1 MLNQEKTGRF
11 IAEMRR
17 QQNLTQRQLAEQLGV
32 SDKTVSKW
40 ETGRSMPDNAILL
53 DICLILN
60 ISVNE
65 LLSGEKFTA
74 ENYLDKSEE
83 TMIELVKETEYH
95 KRKGNWTIGGTIFSF
110 LVLVMA
116 CSFVILSIS
125 GVESLIWFID
135 MPSIIIP
142 VGISFFVLIA
152 SESLWDFGQVFVI
165 VYGKRNS
172 NEKQVKDA
180 WCAMKTVLCT
190 IPIAGI
196 FTFLVSMVAITGHL
210 PNPESLGPC
219 LAVAILSLFYCSIIE
234 ILLIPT
240 AVRLYRKHIHN
251 LQKN

>member
-11 IAEMRR
+11 MAEMRR
-17 QQNLTQRQLAEQLGV
+17 QQNLTQRQLAEQVGV

-53 DICLILN
+53 DVCLLLN

-65 LLSGEKFTA
+65 LLSGEKFTE
-74 ENYLDKSEE
+74 ENYVDKSEE

-95 KRKGNWTIGGTIFSF
+95 KRKGNWTIFGTISSF
-110 LVLVMA
+110 LLLVVA
-116 CSFVILSIS
+116 CSFVILSTA
-125 GVESLIWFID
+125 GVESLSWFID

-142 VGISFFVLIA
+142 IGITFFVLIA
-152 SESLWDFGQVFVI
+152 SESIWDFGQAYVI
-165 VYGKRNS
+165 VYGKENP
-172 NEKQVKDA
+172 NETQAKAA

-190 IPIAGI
+190 IPLAGV
-196 FTFLVSMVAITGHL
+196 FTFLVGCVAIIGHL
-210 PNPESLGPC
+210 QNPESLGPH

-240 AVRLYRKHIHN
+240 AVRLYKKYLYI
-251 LQKN
+251 